1 MVVLLATVPF
11 LSTPAAASRRQLANY
26 DVTAL
31 AEHIVA
37 ATGCPAARARRA
49 AAKALHHAFVQ
60 DHRGDARWD
69 DEALCEA
76 RLGRWVRPCLLELS
90 PAIALTVTERA
101 RSEDGAERLLL
112 RAPDGALFESVIIP
126 AEAGRDR
133 ARTTLCLSSQ
143 VGCARGCA
151 FCETATLGLER
162 QLTAGE
168 MVDQYRI
175 ARRMCEPDAPDRPG
189 DSRVAQGP
197 TATADPEDHHNG
209 GCAPPER
216 AISNIVFMGMGEPL
230 DNLAALTRATN
241 LLATQQAFSVP
252 PSRITV
258 STAGVA
264 NQLAP
269 FFRDTRAELAI
280 SLNAPDDERRN
291 ALMPINRQFDLAR
304 LRAALVS
311 ALPAGRRVLFQYALF
326 AGFND
331 APEDADA
338 LAAYLGDLPA
348 RVNVIPANPGPRLA
362 LRSPSAAEVEAF
374 TRRLQSHGVTTLV
387 RQPRGRDVGGACGQL
402 AGARRR
408 QPCGEPSSCPCP

>member
-1 MVVLLATVPF
+1 MPS
-11 LSTPAAASRRQLANY
+11 LSTPAAASWCQLADY
-26 DVTAL
+26 DVAAL
-31 AEHIVA
+31 AEHITA
-37 ATGCPAARARRA
+37 ATSCPTPRARRA
-49 AAKALHHAFVQ
+49 AAKAFHHAFAR
-60 DHRGDARWD
+60 DHRGTARWD
-69 DEALCEA
+69 DEALREA
-76 RLGRWVRPCLLELS
+76 GLGRWVRPCLLELS
-90 PAIALTVTERA
+90 PAIALTVAERA
-101 RSEDGAERLLL
+101 RSEDGTERLLL
-112 RAPDGALFESVIIP
+112 QAPDGALFESVIIP

-143 VGCARGCA
+143 VGCARGCT

-175 ARRMCEPDAPDRPG
+175 ARRMCEPDAPDRPE
-189 DSRVAQGP
+189 DSRVAKGP
-197 TATADPEDHHNG
+197 AATPGDGVVRDGQSASPQ
-209 GCAPPER
+209 R

-230 DNLAALTRATN
+230 DNLTALTRATS
-241 LLATQQAFSVP
+241 LLCTQQAFAVP

-264 NQLAP
+264 DQLAS

-280 SLNAPDDERRN
+280 SLNAPDDERRS
-291 ALMPINRQFDLAR
+291 ALMPINRRFDLAR

-311 ALPAGRRVLFQYALF
+311 SLPPGRRVLIQYALF
-326 AGFND
+326 ADFND

-362 LRSPSAAEVEAF
+362 LRSPSAAAVEAF
-374 TRRLQSHGVTTLV
+374 TRRLQGHGVTTLV
-387 RQPRGRDVGGACGQL
+387 RLPRGRDVGGACGQL
-402 AGARRR
+402 AGARRHGASR
-408 QPCGEPSSCPCP
+408 EPSSCPCP